1 MRKLLYAPWRHDYVT
16 SGDEVAKHIDKTK
29 VVGADCVFCQQ
40 FAQDNDE
47 KNFIVKRFTHC
58 AVLLN
63 LYPYNAGHVMILPL
77 EHKAQ
82 LHDLRH
88 EVRAEIMEVLTT
100 VMPVVERAMD
110 AQGFN
115 VGINLGIAGG
125 GGIPSHLHVHVL
137 PRWRGDTNFLETLS
151 NTKVVSSALE
161 QTYQKLKK
169 AFDETFKTI

>member
-1 MRKLLYAPWRHDYVT
+1 
-16 SGDEVAKHIDKTK
+16 
-29 VVGADCVFCQQ
+29 
-40 FAQDNDE
+40 
-47 KNFIVKRFTHC
+47 
-58 AVLLN
+58 
-63 LYPYNAGHVMILPL
+63 
-77 EHKAQ
+77 
-82 LHDLRH
+82 
-88 EVRAEIMEVLTT
+88 
-100 VMPVVERAMD
+100 MPVVERAMD